1 MGNKYYESELQYLRE
16 MGREFAQIH
25 PSTAGLLAERGN
37 DPDVERLLEGFAFLT
52 SRIRE
57 RIDDAV
63 PEVVHGL
70 TQLLLPHYLR
80 PVPATSII
88 QFQPHLKAMRGVQRV
103 PRGTRVASKP
113 IQGTSCE
120 FKTTQDVDLLPLEL
134 TSVRLDETRSSR
146 PVIRI
151 ALETTEAG
159 AAVLARKEGVRM
171 LLFGEMSIASTIYL
185 WLFRHFAGASVRFAD
200 GSEVELGRDVLQP
213 VGFGRDEALIPWP
226 VLAHEGYRY
235 LQEYFCQPAKFLFFD
250 VTRFD
255 RVSSFRSEK
264 FELLLAFDRPPPL
277 NQRIVGETFRLF
289 CTPVINL
296 FEESAEPVKLD
307 PKVYEHLLRA
317 SGYSHRHAEIF
328 EVTSVIGIR
337 QGRTERREYRPFVGF
352 HHATDSRESS
362 YYTLRPTSSL
372 VDDGVDTYVSIVT
385 PLGQAPS
392 RDEEVLSIDLVC
404 SNRSLPA
411 ELQLGE
417 ISVNPRGASTPAP
430 FRNIAPVTNP
440 IRPRLGS
447 ELLWRMLSHLAV
459 GRSSLGERDTLQA
472 ILDLYNFQRDISPSA
487 GRANELKV
495 ESIRDV
501 KSEPTTRLVGGAPAR
516 GVETRIEVEEAKLG
530 TPGEAFL
537 FGCVLDE
544 LFATHVPMNSFN
556 ELHLVLHPSKM
567 DLRWTARS
575 GQRRIL

>member
-1 MGNKYYESELQYLRE
+1 MGSKYYESELQYLRE

-88 QFQPHLKAMRGVQRV
+88 QFQPNLKAMRGSQKV

-113 IQGTSCE
+113 IQGTSCH
-120 FKTTQDVDLLPLEL
+120 FKTTQEVDLLPLEVV
-134 TSVRLDETRSSR
+134 SVRLDENRASR
-146 PVIRI
+146 PAIRI
-151 ALETTEAG
+151 GLETTEAG
-159 AAVLARKEGVRM
+159 SAVLARKEGLRM
-171 LLFGEMSIASTIYL
+171 LLFGELSLTSTLYL
-185 WLFRHFAGASVRFAD
+185 WLFRHFAGASVRFED
-200 GSEVELGRDVLQP
+200 GREVELGRDILRP

-226 VLAHEGYRY
+226 MLAHEGYRY
-235 LQEYFCQPAKFLFFD
+235 LQEYFSLPSKFLFFD

-255 RVSSFRSEK
+255 RITEFRSEK
-264 FELLLAFDRPPPL
+264 FELVLSFDRPPAL
-277 NQRIVGETFRLF
+277 NQRLVTETFRLY
-289 CTPVINL
+289 CTPIINL

-317 SGYSHRHAEIF
+317 SGMPHQHAEIF
-328 EVTSVIGIR
+328 EVSSVIGIR
-337 QGRTERREYRPFVGF
+337 QGRTERREYKPFVGF
-352 HHATDSRESS
+352 HHATDTRESS
-362 YYTLRPTSSL
+362 YYTLRPTNSL
-372 VDDGVDTYVSIVT
+372 VDEGVDTYISIVT
-385 PLGQAPS
+385 PLGQVPS
-392 RDEEVLSIDLVC
+392 REEEVLSIDLVC

-417 ISVNPRGASTPAP
+417 ISVNPRGSSAPAN

-447 ELLWRMLSHLAV
+447 ELLWRLLSHLAV
-459 GRSSLGERDTLQA
+459 GRSSLGEREVLQA
-472 ILDLYNFQRDISPSA
+472 LLDLYNFQRESSPA
-487 GRANELKV
+487 IGRANELKV

-516 GVETRIEVEEAKLG
+516 GVETRIEVEESKLG
-530 TPGEAFL
+530 TAGEAFL

-544 LFATHVPMNSFN
+544 VFATHVPMNSFN

-567 DLRWTARS
+567 DLRWVARS